1 MCLSKDV
8 TGTLRNYHSPQFV
21 TCFYTGCLSKD
32 VTGAL
37 LSLFFS
43 FCIPT
48 VCLSKDVTGHCSFC
62 CIALPRSCFTVLLG
76 SALSLLICF
85 WTSSHDSLYSV
96 SVQRR
101 GRCSVS
107 YFILC
112 KTSFCFLLHSSGF
125 TVCLSKDVTGAL
137 LPTPLTPFCFLLLSP
152 FLRTFLF
159 RLLYSGPFTDLL

>member
-32 VTGAL
+32 ATGAL
-37 LSLFFS
+37 LSLFFVS
-43 FCIPT
+43 FCIHT

-62 CIALPRSCFTVLLG
+62 CIALLRSCFTVLLG

-85 WTSSHDSLYSV
+85 WTSSHDFLYSV

-101 GRCSVS
+101 GRRSVS
-107 YFILC
+107 CFILR
-112 KTSFCFLLHSSGF
+112 KTSFCILLHFFWFHSVS
-125 TVCLSKDVTGAL
+125 VQRRDRCSVTY
-137 LPTPLTPFCFLLLSP
+137 PTRP
-152 FLRTFLF
+152 FLFPTSLPLF
-159 RLLYSGPFTDLL
+159 VNLFV